1 MIFGRVNIIKRMLF
15 LLFAVMFISLPAC
28 KSNTNDA
35 PEDTT
40 AAPVTELVL
49 ADNGVCDY
57 TVVRSDFSKGAEL
70 DAAVL
75 VCSRIEEIAG
85 VRPNIT
91 TDWKKNPVTE
101 HEIIVGQTTREET
114 EGYSVD
120 RAALGKNGYIIAAA
134 GEKIFITGGSEE
146 ATLSAVEYF
155 LDTFASRSAITI
167 DADYKYSVYQ
177 EFDIRSFY
185 ICGKSYADFIIV
197 CDSKSAEEPANMLAD
212 MLADK
217 TGKRLAVITDESYIT
232 DYGPD
237 DNIILITSEKPESSG
252 VHLVRAEN
260 GWLTFASS
268 STETGIKGCVS
279 RFIAQ
284 YIDDAKGDCSIAEGF
299 TFAVTGDYISISDP
313 RKT

>member
-1 MIFGRVNIIKRMLF
+1 MLL

-28 KSNTNDA
+28 KSNVKDA
-35 PEDTT
+35 PEET
-40 AAPVTELVL
+40 AAAPAAELVI

-75 VCSRIEEIAG
+75 VCSRIEEAAG
-85 VRPNIT
+85 IRPNIT
-91 TDWKKNPVTE
+91 TDWEKNPVTA

-114 EGYSVD
+114 ESHSVD
-120 RAALGKNGYIIAAA
+120 RAALGKNGYIIETA

-146 ATLSAVEYF
+146 ATLSAAEYF
-155 LDTFASRSAITI
+155 LDTFANSSAITV
-167 DADYKYSVYQ
+167 AANYKYSVYQ
-177 EFDIRSFY
+177 EFDIRSFT

-197 CDSKSAEEPANMLAD
+197 CDSKPAEEPANLLAD
-212 MLADK
+212 TLADK
-217 TGKRLAVITDESYIT
+217 TGKRLAVITDENYIT

-252 VHLVRAEN
+252 IHLVTAEN
-260 GWLTFASS
+260 GRLTFASS

-284 YIDDAKGDCSIAEGF
+284 YIDGAKGDCIIPDGF
-299 TFAVTGDYISISDP
+299 TYAVTGDYISIEDP
-313 RKT
+313 RKS